1 MHSHLKHSD
10 AFCFYNDKNPQ
21 YYIYDTYGTTTLH
34 QRIHFYSLRHA
45 IGRLKA
51 NKVRYSA
58 EQFETR
64 KVQK

>member
-1 MHSHLKHSD
+1 MHRRLKHLH
-10 AFCFYNDKNPQ
+10 AFCFCNDNTFQK
-21 YYIYDTYGTTTLH
+21 YIHDTYVTATLH
-34 QRIHFYSLRHA
+34 QRILLYSLTHV